1 MRKLILASLLFA
13 SAVQAQTFTCN
24 SFDVYQGT
32 GNGNYKQ
39 VYDTTNHDADIRLT
53 ITTSTDKIVVSV
65 DNSDI
70 KEGVFWKDYNEYRND
85 DGKIIQNGNN
95 FTVLTAVPV
104 EDTNVFVPIK
114 IEYHCK

>member
-1 MRKLILASLLFA
+1 MRKLLLASLLFA
-13 SAVQAQTFTCN
+13 STVQAQTFTCN

-32 GNGNYKQ
+32 GNGNYQQ
-39 VYDTTNHDADIRLT
+39 VPNQDKDIRLT
-53 ITTSTDKIVVSV
+53 IKTSTDKIIVSV
-65 DNSDI
+65 DNTDI
-70 KEGVFWKDYNEYRND
+70 EEGVFWKDYNEYRND
-85 DGKIIQNGNN
+85 DGKIIQNGTN